1 MPNFNFIKCVL
12 IFLLMAGF
20 TENYNDGYIG
30 CFLDKPDRI
39 LEVKFP
45 DSEEN
50 NSYRCK
56 DLCRVF
62 RYKYSGTEFGKE
74 CFCGDKLKEY
84 EKRAQTVNA
93 KCHMYRKFG

>member
-1 MPNFNFIKCVL
+1 M
-12 IFLLMAGF
+12 
-20 TENYNDGYIG
+20 YNDGYIG

-56 DLCRVF
+56 ELCRVF
-62 RYKYSGTEFGKE
+62 RYKYSGTEVNWLICTKV
-74 CFCGDKLKEY
+74 KLKLIVFSLISN
-84 EKRAQTVNA
+84 KKVTTVL
-93 KCHMYRKFG
+93 